1 MMCITRSAH
10 FFSILVLQCLT
21 WSSNLWGTV
30 LEFEDEKPIIRRQTN
45 SALSSRKSEDTIDRK
60 FAREVKEISNRFV
73 NFENL
78 TSEEQVI
85 LILDNRKQYNRLN
98 VMFELRG
105 WSDVKISSKTRTRF
119 IKVKNIYQ
127 EKTKDLPPAGCCS
140 LF

>member
-1 MMCITRSAH
+1 MMYITRSAQ
-10 FFSILVLQCLT
+10 FFSILVLGCST

-30 LEFEDEKPIIRRQTN
+30 LELEDEKPLIRRQTH
-45 SALSSRKSEDTIDRK
+45 SALSSKKSEDAIDRK

-78 TSEEQVI
+78 TSEEQMI
-85 LILDNRKQYNRLN
+85 LISDNRKQYNRLN

-127 EKTKDLPPAGCCS
+127 EKAKDLSPTGCCS